1 MQLTPEYSNLCIL
14 PVRRRTPALNHILG
28 LLCECKE
35 RGCQTE
41 KRVSELQPALVD
53 LDARLQNAQRRT
65 DTGAEQHEAADHA
78 AAVTDSEDGFEQ
90 S

>member
-1 MQLTPEYSNLCIL
+1 M
-14 PVRRRTPALNHILG
+14 RKRTPALNHILG
-28 LLCECKE
+28 LLCERKE

-53 LDARLQNAQRRT
+53 LGARLQNAQRRT

-90 S
+90 SKRQQ